1 MSNLWTNEKYFS
13 TFEEALSLKKSLQ
26 LSEKGATMQFKIRRC
41 GIGKSQYVVKS
52 RTDPQLVKAVQ
63 QVEKQLTNKSLPKKK
78 K

>member
-1 MSNLWTNEKYFS
+1 MSNPWTNEKHFVTY
-13 TFEEALSLKKSLQ
+13 EEALSLKKSLQ

-52 RTDPQLVKAVQ
+52 RTDPQLAKAVET
-63 QVEKQLTNKSLPKKK
+63 VEKQLTNKSLPKKK

>member
-1 MSNLWTNEKYFS
+1 MSNLWTNERFFS
-13 TFEEALSLKKSLQ
+13 TYEEAVSLKKSLQ

-52 RTDPQLVKAVQ
+52 RVDPTLAKAVEV
-63 QVEKQLTNKSLPKKK
+63 VEKQLTNKSLPKKK

>member
-13 TFEEALSLKKSLQ
+13 TYEEALSLKKSLQ

-41 GIGKSQYVVKS
+41 GIGKNQYVVKS
-52 RTDPQLVKAVQ
+52 RTDPQLAKAVE

>member
-1 MSNLWTNEKYFS
+1 MSNLWTNEKYLS
-13 TFEEALSLKKSLQ
+13 TYEEALSLKKSLQ

-52 RTDPQLVKAVQ
+52 RTDPQLAKAVE

>member
-1 MSNLWTNEKYFS
+1 MSNLWTNERYFS
-13 TFEEALSLKKSLQ
+13 TYEEALSLKNNLQ

-52 RTDPQLVKAVQ
+52 RIDPTLIKAVET
-63 QVEKQLTNKSLPKKK
+63 VEKQLTNKSLPKKK